1 MIIMKSIK
9 PYILLIVSMLI
20 VSCGNSKLKG
30 YEWLEGVW
38 ESDEYFYM
46 SVNITQEYMQSING
60 LLDGEGNKNIYSAP
74 KDGYSIEI
82 VHNYFL
88 GDIKAINQ
96 EQGTQ
101 FYIDEAKKS
110 IYYIYDF
117 DQKVYLTKID

>member
-1 MIIMKSIK
+1 MKSIK

-20 VSCGNSKLKG
+20 VSCSNSKLKG

-110 IYYIYDF
+110 IYWIYDF
-117 DQKVYLTKID
+117 DQKIYLTKIN